1 VPLLLRAEGHGWN
14 LEVIG
19 KLPELPAF
27 IAVAPVSVLTSS
39 SGMTVAT
46 LDRQTGLMASTSS
59 GQNIE
64 ALFFEAVAYDIHL
77 ERDDPSIKLALP
89 PGAELRRTKS
99 KSEHYTLNFGNNVGF
114 CEIGVVA
121 TGMSESFTIEVF
133 SRKADYKT
141 DYVAMRDEVSAML
154 RNLAMAA
161 NSKTY
166 SLAAPAKD
174 HQATLVEWFALI
186 QKQFGDFIKLANAIA
201 KNPHTGLSK
210 KAFPVRTERARSVTR
225 HVVAQA
231 LRGKNSGAAVSALGI
246 ALPRRIKESIS
257 TPTFDTPENRYYK
270 ALIMATYRNM
280 RALSKVEES
289 GDEDAEFDAEKKF
302 FISIR
307 PELKAMQRQLE
318 SVLRT
323 PFLVQVGPST
333 LERPTSMVFH
343 KHPLYSRFDKL
354 CRMLNGGLSFAK
366 GLVPIGV
373 KSTSLLYEYW
383 CFLTL
388 VALLRDRFELVEQ
401 SVVKFNKMKTTVA
414 LTKGKPSAM
423 RFLHKGTGRPLYLVY
438 NRLFNRLPTM
448 GQQPDNVIQFA
459 SENRMYIFDAKYKI
473 QFNRDYLKQY
483 GGLGPTTE
491 DINTMHRYRDA
502 IAIPHPMRP
511 TEYIKGVVQGAV
523 VLFPYTEEQAYRS
536 HRFYASIGQVE
547 IGGLPFLPNA
557 TALVAEK
564 IASLLA
570 AEYPEGDAELS
581 QGDATPALSG
591 GADLAP
597 PKP

>member
-1 VPLLLRAEGHGWN
+1 MPLLLRAEGHGWN

-19 KLPELPAF
+19 KLPDLPAF
-27 IAVAPVSVLTSS
+27 IADAPVSVLTSS
-39 SGMTVAT
+39 AGMAMAT
-46 LDRQTGLMASTSS
+46 LNPQSGIMEATAS
-59 GQNIE
+59 GQNIQ

-77 ERDDPSIKLALP
+77 ERDDPSIKLSLP
-89 PGAELRRTKS
+89 PGAELRRAKPN
-99 KSEHYTLNFGNNVGF
+99 SEHYMLNFGNNVGF
-114 CEIGVVA
+114 CEIGVV
-121 TGMSESFTIEVF
+121 TSGRSERFTIEVF

-161 NSKTY
+161 SSKTH
-166 SLAAPAKD
+166 SLAAPAKN

-186 QKQFGDFIKLANAIA
+186 KAQFGDFIKLANAIA
-201 KNPHTGLSK
+201 RNPHTGLSK
-210 KAFPVRTERARSVTR
+210 EASSVRTERARSVTR

-231 LRGKNSGAAVSALGI
+231 LRGKNAGAAVASLGI

-257 TPTFDTPENRYYK
+257 TPTFNTPENRYYK

-280 RALSKVEES
+280 RALSKVDES
-289 GDEDAEFDAEKKF
+289 GDEDAEHDAEKKF
-302 FISIR
+302 FIAIR

-318 SVLRT
+318 SILRA
-323 PFLVQVGPST
+323 PLLVQVGEST
-333 LERPTSMVFH
+333 LARPTSMVFH

-354 CRMLNGGLSFAK
+354 CRELNGGLSFAK

-373 KSTSLLYEYW
+373 KNTSLLYEYW

-388 VALLRDRFELVEQ
+388 IALLRDRFELVEQ
-401 SVVKFNKMKTTVA
+401 SVVKFNKMKTTVTLA
-414 LTKGKPSAM
+414 KGKPSAM
-423 RFLHKGTGRPLYLVY
+423 RFIHKDTGKPLYLVY

-459 SENRMYIFDAKYKI
+459 SETRMYIFDAKYKF
-473 QFNRDYLKQY
+473 QFNKEYIKLY

-511 TEYIKGVVQGAV
+511 TEYVKGVVQGAV
-523 VLFPYTEEQAYRS
+523 VLFPYPDEQTYRS
-536 HRFYASIGQVE
+536 HRFFASIGQVE
-547 IGGLPFLPNA
+547 IGGLPFLPN
-557 TALVAEK
+557 TTTLVAEK

-570 AEYPEGDAELS
+570 AEYPE
-581 QGDATPALSG
+581 Q
-591 GADLAP
+591 P
-597 PKP
+597 PLIS

>member
-1 VPLLLRAEGHGWN
+1 MPLLLRAEGDGWN

-19 KLPELPAF
+19 KLPDLPTF
-27 IAVAPVSVLTSS
+27 IAVAPVFALTSS
-39 SGMTVAT
+39 AGMTIAT
-46 LDRQTGLMASTSS
+46 LDPQSGLMEATAS
-59 GQNIE
+59 GQNIRS
-64 ALFFEAVAYDIHL
+64 LFFEAVAYDIHL
-77 ERDDPSIKLALP
+77 ERDDPSIKLSLP
-89 PGAELRRTKS
+89 SGAELRRTKRH
-99 KSEHYTLNFGNNVGF
+99 SEHYTLNFGNNVGF
-114 CEIGVVA
+114 CEIAVVA
-121 TGMSESFTIEVF
+121 AGRSERLTIEVF

-161 NSKTY
+161 SSKTH
-166 SLAAPAKD
+166 SLAAPAKN

-186 QKQFGDFIKLANAIA
+186 RAQFNDFIKLANAIA
-201 KNPHTGLSK
+201 ENPHTGLSK
-210 KAFPVRTERARSVTR
+210 KASSVRTERARSVTR

-231 LRGKNSGAAVSALGI
+231 LRGKNAGAAVASLGI

-280 RALSKVEES
+280 RALSKVDES
-289 GDEDAEFDAEKKF
+289 GDEDAERDSEKKF
-302 FISIR
+302 FIAIR
-307 PELKAMQRQLE
+307 PVLKSMQRQLE

-323 PFLVQVGPST
+323 PFLVQVGEST

-354 CRMLNGGLSFAK
+354 CRALNGGLSFAK

-373 KSTSLLYEYW
+373 KNTSLLYEYW
-383 CFLTL
+383 CFLAL
-388 VALLRDRFELVEQ
+388 IALLRDRFELVEQ
-401 SVVKFNKMKTTVA
+401 SVVKFNKMKTTVTLA
-414 LTKGKPSAM
+414 KGKPSAM
-423 RFLHKGTGRPLYLVY
+423 RFIHKGTGKPLYLVY

-459 SENRMYIFDAKYKI
+459 SETRMYIFDAKYKF
-473 QFNRDYLKQY
+473 QFNKEYVKLY

-523 VLFPYTEEQAYRS
+523 VLFPYPDEQAYRS

-547 IGGLPFLPNA
+547 IGGLPFLPN
-557 TALVAEK
+557 TTTLVAEK
-564 IASLLA
+564 IAALLA
-570 AEYPEGDAELS
+570 DEYPDDEGDAFL
-581 QGDATPALSG
+581 G
-591 GADLAP
+591 
-597 PKP
+597 